1 MMLDLIF
8 GKSIRILI
16 SKLIII
22 ILKLK
27 GVKVGKNVLIKFAPE
42 LKINGKY
49 SNIIIEDN
57 VKILGKV
64 DIRNR
69 ENGKIIFKNNSTFEA
84 NCRIVSPNNSI
95 IQIGSNTIICQGT
108 VINGGGD
115 VLIGNNCIIGPFNV
129 INANDHKIGHD
140 NKIIKKEFIYGN
152 IKMEDDCWTGSYVGI
167 KLNVSLKKG
176 SIIGSHSLVTKNTH
190 QNSINYGIPSKFIKI
205 RN

>member
-1 MMLDLIF
+1 MLDLIF

-16 SKLIII
+16 SKFIII
-22 ILKLK
+22 ILRLK

-69 ENGKIIFKNNSTFEA
+69 ENGKIIFKNNSTLET
-84 NCRIVSPNNSI
+84 NCRIVSPNNST
-95 IQIGSNTIICQGT
+95 IQIGSNTVICQGT

-115 VLIGNNCIIGPFNV
+115 VLIGNN
-129 INANDHKIGHD
+129 
-140 NKIIKKEFIYGN
+140 
-152 IKMEDDCWTGSYVGI
+152 
-167 KLNVSLKKG
+167 
-176 SIIGSHSLVTKNTH
+176 
-190 QNSINYGIPSKFIKI
+190 
-205 RN
+205 

>member
-1 MMLDLIF
+1 MLELIF
-8 GKSIRILI
+8 GKTISIVISRFIIL
-16 SKLIII
+16 

-27 GVKVGKNVLIKFAPE
+27 GIKIGKNVFIKFAPE

-69 ENGKIIFKNNSTFEA
+69 ENGKIVFKNNSTLEA

-95 IQIGSNTIICQGT
+95 IQIGFNTVICQGT

-115 VLIGNNCIIGPFNV
+115 VFIGNNCIIGPFNV

-140 NKIIKKEFIYGN
+140 NQIIKRECIYGN
-152 IKMEDDCWTGSYVGI
+152 IEIENDCWTGSYVGI

-176 SIIGSHSLVTKNTH
+176 SVIGSHSLVTKNTH